1 MSEAQQDQP
10 RAQSAEHSGLPLAG
24 LRVID
29 LTLARAG
36 PTCVRH
42 LADWGADVVRVEAP
56 AAGGEDA
63 IGRRAGSD
71 FQNLHRNKRCLQ
83 IDLKRPEGH
92 ALFMRLAAT
101 ADVIVENMRPNV
113 KHRLR
118 VSFDDIHPVY
128 PRIVYGSISGFGQD
142 GPLSA
147 RAGVDQIAQGMGGMM
162 SITGLPGQG
171 PVRAGVAIADLTAG
185 NLLALGIMMALYER
199 NRTGVGRWISTSLLE
214 AQVFMLD
221 FQAARWLAD
230 GDVAGQAGNDHPT
243 GIPTGTF
250 PTSDGHINI
259 AASSG
264 RLWTRLCEVLGHPE
278 WPQTPAWRAQA
289 GRSADRAALNAA
301 IGAITATESSA
312 VWIERCE
319 QAGIPCGPINAI
331 NDVFADPQ
339 VQHLGLA
346 ARLPGAPAATVVAP
360 PINMSGVDKK
370 IRRATPAAAQDRDAI
385 LREIG
390 CTAQEIA
397 ALTEN
402 GTTP

>member
-1 MSEAQQDQP
+1 MTEA
-10 RAQSAEHSGLPLAG
+10 EGNLPLAG
-24 LRVID
+24 LRVLD

-42 LADWGADVVRVEAP
+42 LADWGADVIRIEAP
-56 AAGGEDA
+56 VGASEDV
-63 IGRRAGSD
+63 IGKRAGSD
-71 FQNLHRNKRCLQ
+71 FQNLHRNKRSLQ
-83 IDLKRPEGH
+83 LDLKRPEGH
-92 ALFMRLAAT
+92 ALFMRLAAK
-101 ADVIVENMRPNV
+101 ADVIVENMRPDV

-118 VSFDDIHPVY
+118 VAWDDIHPVY

-142 GPLSA
+142 GPYHA

-199 NRTGVGRWISTSLLE
+199 TRTGVGRWVTTSLLE
-214 AQVFMLD
+214 AQIFMLD
-221 FQAARWLAD
+221 FQAARWLKE
-230 GDVAGQAGNDHPT
+230 GEVAGQAGNDHPT

-250 PTSDGHINI
+250 PTRDGHINI

-264 RLWTRLCEVLGHPE
+264 RLWTRLCDVLGHLE
-278 WPQTPAWRAQA
+278 WTRAAAWRTQA

-301 IGAITATESSA
+301 ISA
-312 VWIERCE
+312 LTREDTSANWIARFE
-319 QAGIPCGPINAI
+319 QAGIPCGPIYAI
-331 NDVFADPQ
+331 NEVFADPQ
-339 VQHLGLA
+339 VKHLGLA
-346 ARLPGAPAATVVAP
+346 ARLPADATPTVVASA
-360 PINMSGVDKK
+360 ISMSGTDKA
-370 IRRATPAAAQDRDAI
+370 IRRAPPAPSQDTDAI

-390 CTAQEIA
+390 CSAAEIS
-397 ALTEN
+397 ALREN

>member
-1 MSEAQQDQP
+1 MTEAKGD
-10 RAQSAEHSGLPLAG
+10 LPLSG

-42 LADWGADVVRVEAP
+42 LADWGADVIRVEAP
-56 AAGGEDA
+56 LGGGEDA

-71 FQNLHRNKRCLQ
+71 FQNLHRNKRSLQ
-83 IDLKRPEGH
+83 LDLKRPEGH

-101 ADVIVENMRPNV
+101 TDVIVENMRPDV

-118 VSFDDIHPVY
+118 VSWDDIHPVY

-142 GPLSA
+142 GPYHA

-199 NRTGVGRWISTSLLE
+199 NRTGVGRWVTTSLLE

-221 FQAARWLAD
+221 FQAARWLKD
-230 GDVAGQAGNDHPT
+230 GVVAGQAGNDHPT

-264 RLWTRLCEVLGHPE
+264 RMWTRLCGTLEHPE
-278 WPQTPAWRAQA
+278 WTELPAWRTQA

-301 IGAITATESSA
+301 IGALTRQNTSA
-312 VWIERCE
+312 YWIGRFE
-319 QAGIPCGPINAI
+319 QAGIPCGPIYAI
-331 NDVFADPQ
+331 NEAFADPQ

-346 ARLPGAPAATVVAP
+346 ARLPADATPTVVAS
-360 PINMSGVDKK
+360 PISISGTDKT
-370 IRRATPAAAQDRDAI
+370 IRRATPAPSQDTDAI

-390 CTAQEIA
+390 CSASEIS
-397 ALTEN
+397 ALREN